1 MPLDYLKIECPEP
14 VGGELYEHLASV
26 VLSEYGMSSI
36 IARLHLYIDP
46 TVPIFVAVGI
56 TRTMPGMILIRDFS
70 DVVVHENGEVIV
82 NIGDEKHL
90 APLLKQLWDRFGK
103 ERVDQPD
110 RFTIVMH
117 LSPEEREGFGELPVV
132 DPADGLYKDLIYVLQ
147 IICPEGFKV
156 RTQRFM
162 PGESGKFYFVASE
175 NTLPRD
181 VMPLVNEKFE
191 LLGDGI

>member
-1 MPLDYLKIECPEP
+1 MPLDYLKVECPEP
-14 VGGELYEHLASV
+14 VGGQIYEHLASV

-36 IARLHLYIDP
+36 IARLHLYVDP
-46 TVPIFVAVGI
+46 TIPIFVAVGM

-70 DVVVHENGEVIV
+70 DVVVHDNGEVVV
-82 NIGDEKHL
+82 NIGDEKYL
-90 APLLKQLWDRFGK
+90 APLLQQLWDRFGK
-103 ERVDQPD
+103 DRVDQPD
-110 RFTIVMH
+110 RFTIVMK
-117 LSPEEREGFGELPVV
+117 LSPEEQAGFSDLPVV

-162 PGESGKFYFVASE
+162 SGESGRFYFVASE

-181 VMPLVNEKFE
+181 IMPIVTEKFDIM
-191 LLGDGI
+191 GDGR